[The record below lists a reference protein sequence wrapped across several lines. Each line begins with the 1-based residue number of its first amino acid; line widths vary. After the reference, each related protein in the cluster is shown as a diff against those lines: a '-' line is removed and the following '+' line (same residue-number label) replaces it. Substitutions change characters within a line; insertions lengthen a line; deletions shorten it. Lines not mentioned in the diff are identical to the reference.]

1 MIIVHRFIKKHFQ
14 NADKDNSGTVELQ
27 ECMAVAK
34 QLNTKL
40 SENEILER
48 FKVILCNYTGFCNVT
63 FKD

>member
-48 FKVILCNYTGFCNVT
+48 FKVILCN
-63 FKD
+63 